1 MIGENKEVNACIH
14 VSMLHLPG
22 NRLRS
27 NGLRSCPQD
36 RPPNIVNT
44 WRQFLCTRSVDV
56 SVEGKKSLWIGGMA
70 DDSNAQVY
78 LILSKMSKRKLKE
91 KT

>member
-1 MIGENKEVNACIH
+1 MIGENKEVNARIH
-14 VSMLHLPG
+14 VSMLHLPE

-44 WRQFLCTRSVDV
+44 
-56 SVEGKKSLWIGGMA
+56 
-70 DDSNAQVY
+70 
-78 LILSKMSKRKLKE
+78 
-91 KT
+91 